1 MNYFNMNYFNII
13 NLKLLG
19 FKLAKS
25 LGQHRA
31 DILIALALGVAIA
44 IPTHIGTYQIPDP
57 VITDFYAQDV
67 WFGSD
72 IPTVFG
78 NITDFNSDFGRN
90 NKHPL
95 FPLLIF
101 PLVFGLSKLLLLDV
115 LTAVRLLVVLAAAG
129 WVAALYALL
138 RCMGLQ
144 RLDATL
150 FTLLGGVSAASVFWL
165 VIPESFSFGSLT
177 IILGLLF
184 ATLAQYRPF
193 STLGYVLLNVMT
205 VSITITNAMVGIFTT
220 VVNHRWRQVIQIGIA
235 ALALSTALWVGQRVV
250 FTNSGFPF
258 QPGTFIG
265 EKKFV
270 SVPGKSGLLAMLSSF
285 FYQTMVMPATT
296 WLDSSLRPDW
306 VQLESNVL
314 NPLSGGLW
322 GAIAVVTWTGLLLLG
337 IWGFGSTQRHLKLRI
352 VLGLTLAAQ
361 LVMHSIYGVEE
372 TFIYSLHF
380 IPLLVM
386 LAAFSLFTPLRLV
399 SLALAGVLI
408 ISAGINNRSQFNQVA
423 TALWNYGTPHQQV
436 AAQMKL
442 RPQDPWL
449 RSEGPVVLAQPGSAI
464 AHKAFHQP
472 GGSFSPAPDSFGVS
486 IWVVDRQGRLQASSD
501 SLPLKDIQ
509 QRLLHPTDSKQLG
522 IVTQTP
528 YYQASWSATPTGGW
542 QLDLEAS
549 ANQAMQPLVVFRS
562 VGPAGGALT
571 SLKWDGQVLSL
582 GDHWQVKNIPTTARV
597 YLGSEQTP
605 GWTQEKNPRSEQ
617 QDPYGWGYARIE
629 LAQGAKS
636 HLVLENTQST
646 ADAETGETLAIA
658 PGLEIDL
665 PNAQFTDSF
674 NAQIRHLLM
683 GLVGTRT
690 RPTDPLSYP
699 LSRFRDGAY
708 QMVALARAG
717 QLEVAK
723 QLSTY
728 FAETD
733 WVNGFLPEADIPA
746 LGVWALTEVADSIR
760 QPAFD
765 QQIWPHV
772 RRKIEII
779 ENLLSSNRPGY
790 PILEQGRLPNAE
802 YPDLLRVDLIGGK
815 MDNAPHTV
823 TLNQTANAISYRA
836 LLNAAEL
843 GDRLNQSAAAKRWRS
858 QAEQM
863 RLSWQERSQ
872 QEVASLTDGLW
883 PTWIAASEQTRIA
896 EGLEQHLPALPN
908 DGEPVQPPSQ
918 TPQHDLATAHQ
929 WLYLG
934 QPDRVWQTLK
944 GFWQHQGSPGL
955 YTWAAPS
962 VELGLT
968 PEHLSQWHRVRGW
981 FNPSQITPHHWTA
994 AEMALLQID
1003 MLAYLDRSTPSPTLV
1018 LGAGVLKDW
1027 LRQPMSV
1034 KGLRVAGQ
1042 RVNWA
1047 WDGKQVM
1054 VEVTG
1059 DAPMLRLGSVF
1070 PAGTPIKVTV
1080 MQPTTPLPKSNDRLS
1095 QTA

>member
-1 MNYFNMNYFNII
+1 MNNYFNITS
-13 NLKLLG
+13 LKLLG

-25 LGQHRA
+25 LRQHKT
-31 DILIALALGVAIA
+31 DILIALALAVAIA

-78 NITDFNSDFGRN
+78 NITSFKSDFGRN

-115 LTAVRLLVVLAAAG
+115 LTAVRLVVVLVAAG
-129 WVAALYALL
+129 WMGALYALL

-144 RLDATL
+144 RLDASL

-177 IILGLLF
+177 IVLGLIF
-184 ATLAQYRPF
+184 ATLAQYRLF
-193 STLGYVLLNVMT
+193 STRGYVLLNVMT
-205 VSITITNAMVGIFTT
+205 VSITITNAIVGIFTT
-220 VVNHRWRQVIQIGIA
+220 VVNHRWRKVIQIGIA
-235 ALALSTALWVGQRVV
+235 ALALSTALWIVQRVV

-270 SVPGKSGLLAMLSSF
+270 SVPGKGGLLAMLSSF

-306 VQLESNVL
+306 VKLESDVL

-322 GAIAVVTWTGLLLLG
+322 GAIAVVAWSGLLLLG
-337 IWGFGSTQRHLKLRI
+337 VWGFCSTQRHLKLRI

-399 SLALAGVLI
+399 SLVLAGVLI
-408 ISAGINNRSQFNQVA
+408 ISAGINNREQFNQVA
-423 TALWNYGTPHQQV
+423 TALWNYGTPRQQV
-436 AAQMKL
+436 EAQMKL

-472 GGSFSPAPDSFGVS
+472 GGGFSPAPDSFGVS
-486 IWVVDRQGRLQASSD
+486 IWVVDNQGNLKASSD
-501 SLPLKDIQ
+501 SIPLKDIQ
-509 QRLLHPTDSKQLG
+509 QRLLNPTDPKQPG

-528 YYQASWSATPTGGW
+528 YYRASWSATPTGGW

-549 ANQAMQPLVVFRS
+549 ADKTTQPLVVFRS
-562 VGPAGGALT
+562 VGPTGSALT

-582 GDHWQVKNIPTTARV
+582 GDRWQVKNIPTTARV
-597 YLGSEQTP
+597 YLGSERTP
-605 GWTQEKNPRSEQ
+605 GWAQEKTSRSEQ
-617 QDPYGWGYARIE
+617 QDPHGWGYAQIE
-629 LAQGAKS
+629 LAQGAKGR
-636 HLVLENTQST
+636 LVLEHSQPTGGET
-646 ADAETGETLAIA
+646 TGETLAIA
-658 PGLEIDL
+658 PGLTLDL
-665 PNAQFTDSF
+665 PNAEFVNSL
-674 NAQIRHLLM
+674 NAQISHLLM

-699 LSRFRDGAY
+699 LPRFRDGAY

-717 QLEVAK
+717 QLDVAK

-746 LGVWALTEVADSIR
+746 LGIWALTEVADSIR
-760 QPAFD
+760 QPTFD

-772 RRKIEII
+772 RRKTEII
-779 ENLLSSNRPGY
+779 ESLLSSNRPGF
-790 PILEQGRLPNAE
+790 PILEQERLPHVE

-815 MDNAPHTV
+815 MDNTPHSV
-823 TLNQTANAISYRA
+823 TLNPLANAISYRA
-836 LLNAAEL
+836 LLNAAAL
-843 GDRLNQSAAAKRWRS
+843 GDRLNQPTAAKRWRS
-858 QAEQM
+858 EAEQ
-863 RLSWQERSQ
+863 LQLKWQEHSQ
-872 QEVASLTDGLW
+872 QEVSSLTDGLW
-883 PTWIAASEQTRIA
+883 PTWIAASEQTRMA
-896 EGLEQHLPALPN
+896 EGLEQYLPALPN
-908 DGEPVQPPSQ
+908 ESELVQPPSQ

-934 QPDRVWQTLK
+934 QPDRVWQTLN
-944 GFWQHQGSPGL
+944 GFWQHQVSPGL
-955 YTWAAPS
+955 YTWA
-962 VELGLT
+962 VHRQELGLT

-981 FNPSQITPHHWTA
+981 FNPSQITPHYWTV
-994 AEMALLQID
+994 AEMVLLQID
-1003 MLAYLDRSTPSPTLV
+1003 MLAYLDRSAPSPTLV
-1018 LGAGVLKDW
+1018 LGAGVRKDW
-1027 LRQPMSV
+1027 LSQPLSV

-1042 RVNWA
+1042 MVNWA
-1047 WDGKQVM
+1047 WDGKQM
-1054 VEVTG
+1054 TVEVTG
-1059 DAPMLRLGSVF
+1059 DPPTIRLGSVF
-1070 PAGTPIKVTV
+1070 PAGIPIKVTAI
-1080 MQPTTPLPKSNDRLS
+1080 QPTMLPQKSSYSSGQN
-1095 QTA
+1095 A